1 MTASPKDWQRI
12 KELFDAA
19 LEVDAAQRSSLLRDR
34 CSDANIRAE
43 VARQLHLHEQAGS
56 FLSTPALGRLTPD
69 AGGAMPPRTLAEG
82 DLLAGRFRIVC
93 YVASGGM
100 GVVYKAEDNRLR
112 RFVALKFL
120 PKEVARDPPSLMRFQ
135 REAEAASALNHPN
148 ICIIYDVG
156 EHEGEA
162 FIAMEYLEGMTLKH
176 RMASRPLDTHSLL
189 DIATDI
195 ADALDAAHAAGIIHR
210 DIKPSNIFLTNRGHA
225 KVLDFGLAKISATRS
240 STQATNASTQIGI
253 LNEEKLTVP
262 GAVIGTV
269 SYMSPEQARGAELDV
284 RTDLFSFGAMLYEMA
299 TGFLPFR
306 GETTLDVLESILNKV
321 PVSPVRLNPDV
332 PAELEIMLSKA
343 LEKNRDLRYQHA
355 SEVRSDLQRLKR
367 DRDLVRAE
375 VSTGSVA

>member
-120 PKEVARDPPSLMRFQ
+120 PKEVARDP
-135 REAEAASALNHPN
+135 
-148 ICIIYDVG
+148 
-156 EHEGEA
+156 
-162 FIAMEYLEGMTLKH
+162 
-176 RMASRPLDTHSLL
+176 
-189 DIATDI
+189 
-195 ADALDAAHAAGIIHR
+195 
-210 DIKPSNIFLTNRGHA
+210 
-225 KVLDFGLAKISATRS
+225 
-240 STQATNASTQIGI
+240 
-253 LNEEKLTVP
+253 
-262 GAVIGTV
+262 
-269 SYMSPEQARGAELDV
+269 
-284 RTDLFSFGAMLYEMA
+284 
-299 TGFLPFR
+299 
-306 GETTLDVLESILNKV
+306 
-321 PVSPVRLNPDV
+321 RL
-332 PAELEIMLSKA
+332 
-343 LEKNRDLRYQHA
+343 
-355 SEVRSDLQRLKR
+355 
-367 DRDLVRAE
+367 
-375 VSTGSVA
+375 

>member
-1 MTASPKDWQRI
+1 
-12 KELFDAA
+12 
-19 LEVDAAQRSSLLRDR
+19 
-34 CSDANIRAE
+34 
-43 VARQLHLHEQAGS
+43 
-56 FLSTPALGRLTPD
+56 
-69 AGGAMPPRTLAEG
+69 
-82 DLLAGRFRIVC
+82 
-93 YVASGGM
+93 
-100 GVVYKAEDNRLR
+100 
-112 RFVALKFL
+112 
-120 PKEVARDPPSLMRFQ
+120 
-135 REAEAASALNHPN
+135 
-148 ICIIYDVG
+148 
-156 EHEGEA
+156 
-162 FIAMEYLEGMTLKH
+162 MEYLEGMTLKH

-332 PAELEIMLSKA
+332 PPELESILKKA
-343 LEKNRDLRYQHA
+343 LEKNRTCVTTHA
-355 SEVRSDLQRLKR
+355 SEVRRICNGLSVTEIWFAPKLAQDPLPKPLPPAGVERTPESAISDEIAKLSWNVMVGSFHLYARAVLGAALGSCWLLLLSVTCFSWPGRFLQ
-367 DRDLVRAE
+367 DRIRA
-375 VSTGSVA
+375 